1 MVQCEDLIY
10 RLKRF
15 NVDNKLNLNF
25 LREPPPLPE
34 RVTEEMVEAYL
45 GEDAEVE
52 TSSGSESD
60 SEEEEA
66 TPLLEPSSVRDTE
79 VLAPPAAEDDH
90 PTP

>member
-10 RLKRF
+10 WFKRF
-15 NVDNKLNLNF
+15 NMDKKLNLNF
-25 LREPPPLPE
+25 LRESPPLPE

-45 GEDAEVE
+45 GEDAEAE

-60 SEEEEA
+60 NEEEEA
-66 TPLLEPSSVRDTE
+66 TPPPGPSSVRDTKAQ
-79 VLAPPAAEDDH
+79 APTAAEDDH